1 MAGSVAAVVAPV
13 VAVHR
18 GAGEMG
24 MKRLFRHLLTPPWA
38 MRRVFTAALL
48 QRIEDAVAASEQGHR
63 GELRVA
69 VEASMD
75 LAPLLRGQSPRER
88 AEEVFS
94 GLRVWDTADNSG
106 VLLYINWA
114 DRDIEIVADRGISAR
129 VAQDEWEA
137 VCRGI
142 EAHFR
147 AGRFES
153 GMLEGINSI
162 TVLLARHF
170 PAASANPDELG
181 NRPVLL

>member
-1 MAGSVAAVVAPV
+1 MNL
-13 VAVHR
+13 
-18 GAGEMG
+18 
-24 MKRLFRHLLTPPWA
+24 KRLFRHLLMPSWT
-38 MRRVFTAALL
+38 MRRVFTAQLL
-48 QRIEDAVAASEQGHR
+48 QRIEDAVAAGEQRHR

-69 VEASMD
+69 VESSLRLEA
-75 LAPLLRGQSPRER
+75 LLRDLPVRAR
-88 AEEVFS
+88 AEEMFS

-106 VLLYINWA
+106 VLLYVNWA
-114 DRDIEIVADRGISAR
+114 DRDIEIVADRGIAAR

-153 GMLEGINSI
+153 GMLEGIDRI
-162 TVLLARHF
+162 TALLARHF
-170 PAASANPDELG
+170 PAATVNPDELS